1 MTDGSATPASKK
13 RKLTFDNEI
22 LNPLNFQPMINKQ
35 KISTAVIEKFWQPLD
50 SVNSQ
55 SMDNIMNVALFKTLD
70 ELHSKV
76 SRSITN
82 VWFNSANPESFKSR
96 LSQTKLPPPSS
107 MYSSKLRIRANEVAD
122 VLSYDSLTR
131 KRTVLETYLLAELKQ
146 LQELENHYN
155 QSLLAYKLD
164 LEYLKKFKS
173 TVKNNE
179 LKYNEEL
186 ERKREELN
194 LSVQNKNPDDI
205 YLLSTDNDFDPETDD
220 DTKFILETIQENLF
234 QSKLKNLN
242 DKLEVLC
249 NVLD

>member
-1 MTDGSATPASKK
+1 MTDDSATPASKK

-22 LNPLNFQPMINKQ
+22 LNPVNFRPMINKQ

-50 SVNSQ
+50 SGNSQ
-55 SMDNIMNVALFKTLD
+55 SMDNIMNVALLKTLD

>member
-1 MTDGSATPASKK
+1 
-13 RKLTFDNEI
+13 
-22 LNPLNFQPMINKQ
+22 
-35 KISTAVIEKFWQPLD
+35 
-50 SVNSQ
+50 
-55 SMDNIMNVALFKTLD
+55 
-70 ELHSKV
+70 
-76 SRSITN
+76 
-82 VWFNSANPESFKSR
+82 
-96 LSQTKLPPPSS
+96 

-122 VLSYDSLTR
+122 VLSYDSLKR

>member
-1 MTDGSATPASKK
+1 MTDDSATPASKK

-55 SMDNIMNVALFKTLD
+55 SMDNIMNVALLKTLD

-155 QSLLAYKLD
+155 QSLLADKLD

-220 DTKFILETIQENLF
+220 DTKLILETIQENLF

>member
-1 MTDGSATPASKK
+1 
-13 RKLTFDNEI
+13 
-22 LNPLNFQPMINKQ
+22 
-35 KISTAVIEKFWQPLD
+35 
-50 SVNSQ
+50 
-55 SMDNIMNVALFKTLD
+55 
-70 ELHSKV
+70 
-76 SRSITN
+76 
-82 VWFNSANPESFKSR
+82 
-96 LSQTKLPPPSS
+96 

>member
-1 MTDGSATPASKK
+1 MTDDSATPASKK

-55 SMDNIMNVALFKTLD
+55 SMDNIMNVALLKTLD

-155 QSLLAYKLD
+155 QSLLADKLD

>member
-1 MTDGSATPASKK
+1 MTDDSATPASKK

-35 KISTAVIEKFWQPLD
+35 RISTAVIEKFWQPLD

-55 SMDNIMNVALFKTLD
+55 SMDNIMNVALLKTLD

-122 VLSYDSLTR
+122 VLSYDSLKR

>member
-1 MTDGSATPASKK
+1 MTDDSATPASKK

-55 SMDNIMNVALFKTLD
+55 SMDNIMNVALLKTLD

-122 VLSYDSLTR
+122 VLSYDSLKR

>member
-1 MTDGSATPASKK
+1 MADDNTTKASKK

-22 LNPLNFQPMINKQ
+22 LSPLNLQSIVNKQ
-35 KISTAVIEKFWQPLD
+35 KISTTVIEKFWQPLD
-50 SVNSQ
+50 SVNAQ
-55 SMDNIMNVALFKTLD
+55 SMDDIMNIALLKTLD
-70 ELHSKV
+70 ESHSKV

-96 LSQTKLPPPSS
+96 LLQTKLPPPSS

-131 KRTVLETYLLAELKQ
+131 KRTVLETYLSAELKQ

-155 QSLLAYKLD
+155 QSLLAYKSD

-179 LKYNEEL
+179 MKYNDDL
-186 ERKREELN
+186 ERKHEELN
-194 LSVQNKNPDDI
+194 LSVQDKNPDDI

-220 DTKFILETIQENLF
+220 DIKFILETIQEKLLR
-234 QSKLKNLN
+234 SKLKTLN

-249 NVLD
+249 NILA

>member
-1 MTDGSATPASKK
+1 
-13 RKLTFDNEI
+13 
-22 LNPLNFQPMINKQ
+22 
-35 KISTAVIEKFWQPLD
+35 
-50 SVNSQ
+50 
-55 SMDNIMNVALFKTLD
+55 
-70 ELHSKV
+70 
-76 SRSITN
+76 
-82 VWFNSANPESFKSR
+82 
-96 LSQTKLPPPSS
+96 

-234 QSKLKNLN
+234 QSKLK
-242 DKLEVLC
+242 KLE
-249 NVLD
+249 

>member
-1 MTDGSATPASKK
+1 MTDDSATPASKK

-55 SMDNIMNVALFKTLD
+55 SMDNIMNVALLKTLD

-122 VLSYDSLTR
+122 VLSYDSLTL

>member
-1 MTDGSATPASKK
+1 M
-13 RKLTFDNEI
+13 
-22 LNPLNFQPMINKQ
+22 
-35 KISTAVIEKFWQPLD
+35 
-50 SVNSQ
+50 
-55 SMDNIMNVALFKTLD
+55 
-70 ELHSKV
+70 
-76 SRSITN
+76 
-82 VWFNSANPESFKSR
+82 
-96 LSQTKLPPPSS
+96 
-107 MYSSKLRIRANEVAD
+107 
-122 VLSYDSLTR
+122 
-131 KRTVLETYLLAELKQ
+131 
-146 LQELENHYN
+146 
-155 QSLLAYKLD
+155 AYKLD

-249 NVLD
+249 NVFD

>member
-1 MTDGSATPASKK
+1 MTDDSATPASKK

>member
-35 KISTAVIEKFWQPLD
+35 RISTAVIEKFWQPLD

-55 SMDNIMNVALFKTLD
+55 SMDNIMNVALLKTLD

-122 VLSYDSLTR
+122 VLSYDSLKR

>member
-1 MTDGSATPASKK
+1 MTDDSATPASKK

-50 SVNSQ
+50 SVNAQ
-55 SMDNIMNVALFKTLD
+55 SMDNIMNVALLKTLD

-96 LSQTKLPPPSS
+96 LSQTKLQPPSS

-220 DTKFILETIQENLF
+220 DTKFIIETIQENLF

>member
-1 MTDGSATPASKK
+1 M
-13 RKLTFDNEI
+13 
-22 LNPLNFQPMINKQ
+22 
-35 KISTAVIEKFWQPLD
+35 
-50 SVNSQ
+50 
-55 SMDNIMNVALFKTLD
+55 
-70 ELHSKV
+70 
-76 SRSITN
+76 
-82 VWFNSANPESFKSR
+82 
-96 LSQTKLPPPSS
+96 
-107 MYSSKLRIRANEVAD
+107 
-122 VLSYDSLTR
+122 
-131 KRTVLETYLLAELKQ
+131 
-146 LQELENHYN
+146 
-155 QSLLAYKLD
+155 
-164 LEYLKKFKS
+164 KKFKS

>member
-1 MTDGSATPASKK
+1 M
-13 RKLTFDNEI
+13 
-22 LNPLNFQPMINKQ
+22 
-35 KISTAVIEKFWQPLD
+35 
-50 SVNSQ
+50 
-55 SMDNIMNVALFKTLD
+55 
-70 ELHSKV
+70 
-76 SRSITN
+76 
-82 VWFNSANPESFKSR
+82 
-96 LSQTKLPPPSS
+96 
-107 MYSSKLRIRANEVAD
+107 RIRANEVAD

>member
-1 MTDGSATPASKK
+1 MTDDSATPASKK

-35 KISTAVIEKFWQPLD
+35 KISTGVIEKFWQPLD
-50 SVNSQ
+50 SVNAQ
-55 SMDNIMNVALFKTLD
+55 SMDNIMNVALLKTLD

>member
-1 MTDGSATPASKK
+1 MTDDSATPASKK

-50 SVNSQ
+50 SVNAQ
-55 SMDNIMNVALFKTLD
+55 SMDNIMNVALLKTLD

-122 VLSYDSLTR
+122 VLSYDSLKR

>member
-1 MTDGSATPASKK
+1 
-13 RKLTFDNEI
+13 
-22 LNPLNFQPMINKQ
+22 
-35 KISTAVIEKFWQPLD
+35 
-50 SVNSQ
+50 
-55 SMDNIMNVALFKTLD
+55 
-70 ELHSKV
+70 
-76 SRSITN
+76 
-82 VWFNSANPESFKSR
+82 
-96 LSQTKLPPPSS
+96 

-194 LSVQNKNPDDI
+194 LSVQNKTQMI
-205 YLLSTDNDFDPETDD
+205 YIYCQLII
-220 DTKFILETIQENLF
+220 ILTLRQTMIPSSF
-234 QSKLKNLN
+234 LKQYRKICFNQN
-242 DKLEVLC
+242 
-249 NVLD
+249 

>member
-1 MTDGSATPASKK
+1 MTDDSATPASKK

-55 SMDNIMNVALFKTLD
+55 SMDNIMNVALLKTLD

-107 MYSSKLRIRANEVAD
+107 MYSSKLRIRANEVVD

-186 ERKREELN
+186 ECKREELN

>member
-1 MTDGSATPASKK
+1 MTDDSATPASKK
-13 RKLTFDNEI
+13 RKRTFDNEI

-55 SMDNIMNVALFKTLD
+55 SMDNIMNVALLKTLD

>member
-1 MTDGSATPASKK
+1 MTDDSATPTSKK

-55 SMDNIMNVALFKTLD
+55 SMDNIMNVALLKTLD

>member
-55 SMDNIMNVALFKTLD
+55 SMDNIMNVALLKTLD

-107 MYSSKLRIRANEVAD
+107 MYSSKLRIWANEVAD

>member
-1 MTDGSATPASKK
+1 MTDDSATPASKK

-55 SMDNIMNVALFKTLD
+55 SMDNIMNVALLKTLD

-107 MYSSKLRIRANEVAD
+107 MYSSKLRIWANEVAD